1 MFQRFETLWL
11 KSTFCARKQACQ
23 SERERERERERARE
37 SSALHAT
44 EGSLEAGRA
53 GAARAQAGT
62 HTLMSVR

>member
-1 MFQRFETLWL
+1 MLVPKVRDTLAEVDFL
-11 KSTFCARKQACQ
+11 RKKAGVPA
-23 SERERERERERARE
+23 RERERE